1 LKGLF
6 IGSGSISRLHRDIFC
21 ELRPD
26 AKIAIMSRRP
36 PSWMR
41 PGDQHWTSLDQAA
54 GWKPTMAVIA
64 NPCVFHIETAAR
76 LIGEGIPVLL
86 EKPIGSDDQDA
97 DSFVKFVINRNVPL
111 CVAYDLRWHPAAVKM
126 QQLLDSGVLGK
137 PVNLL
142 LEVGQDLREWR
153 SNIDYR
159 ESVSAR
165 KSLGGGVLLELSHE
179 IDLALGFLKT
189 ADGAAGRIGKIS
201 DLEIDVEDT
210 ANLVIWNERF
220 AASIQMDFLQ
230 RPTRRFWRFVGTKGS
245 VSWEFNHPHVL
256 QSDFES
262 GLQTTVPLAGAGDP
276 HYAYREQMV
285 HFLNE
290 AKSGS
295 PNYEGL
301 LRAKRV
307 LDLIRIVRDSHPTPA
322 YE

>member
-1 LKGLF
+1 
-6 IGSGSISRLHRDIFC
+6 
-21 ELRPD
+21 
-26 AKIAIMSRRP
+26 
-36 PSWMR
+36 MR
-41 PGDQHWTSLDQAA
+41 AGDHHLTSLDRAVD
-54 GWKPTMAVIA
+54 WKPAMAVVA
-64 NPCVFHIETAAR
+64 NPCVFHFATAAR

-97 DSFVKFVINRNVPL
+97 ESFVRFVIGRNVPL

-126 QQLLDSGVLGK
+126 QELLESGVLGK
-137 PVNLL
+137 PANLM

-153 SNIDYR
+153 PNIDYR

-210 ANLVIWNERF
+210 ANLVVWNERF
-220 AASIQMDFLQ
+220 AASIQLDFIQ
-230 RPTRRFWRFVGTKGS
+230 RPTRRFWRMVGTKGS

-256 QSDFES
+256 RTDFES

-276 HYAYREQMV
+276 YHAYREQMI

-290 AKSGS
+290 VRSGS

-307 LDLIRIVRDSHPTPA
+307 LDLIRIVRTSHPTPA
-322 YE
+322 YA